1 MKVLVLGDNNNLAEF
16 RKKFSGLQ
24 YTEYRTLDSFSM
36 DPHDDYVIFDFF
48 LEENPENLELY
59 ASNENLTIF
68 GNVVKSSLAE
78 LVYYSEGVRCKL
90 FGFNGLPTFVNRDIL
105 EVSLLNERNLKTL
118 ERVCRDIDTPFRIVD
133 DRVGMVTPRIICMI
147 INEAY
152 YMLQEGIAVMED
164 IDQAMKLGTN
174 YPMGPFEWS
183 KKIGINHIFEL
194 LEALY
199 EDTHDERY
207 KVCPLIKKEYLLKS

>member
-118 ERVCRDIDTPFRIVD
+118 ERVCRDIDTSFRIVD

-152 YMLQEGIAVMED
+152 YMLQEGIAGMED

-207 KVCPLIKKEYLLKS
+207 KVCPLIKKEYLLRP

>member
-105 EVSLLNERNLKTL
+105 EVSLLNEKNLKTL

-152 YMLQEGIAVMED
+152 YMLQEGIAGMED

-207 KVCPLIKKEYLLKS
+207 KVCPLIKKEYLLRP